1 MKKILIAGTNSG
13 VGKTTISL
21 GIMQALTKRNM
32 KVQPYKVGPDYIDP
46 SYHTF
51 ITGRHSRN
59 LDSYMLDD
67 EKIKYVFNDA
77 SKDAD
82 ISVVEGVMGLY
93 DGIGIDLDNCTS
105 SYTSKLLKA
114 PVILV
119 INRKAMAASSAAMVL
134 GYKELDKNVDIK
146 GVIVNNVKTK
156 SHYEIIKK
164 AIETYC
170 NIEVLG
176 YFPPNNEF
184 SLESRHL
191 GLVPSVEI
199 ESLKTKFSN
208 LADEIEKYIDIDRII
223 EISETEE
230 VESKFDIRDFI
241 EKNKLENKTIAIAYD
256 KGFNFYYR
264 ENIELLE
271 DLGLNI
277 KYFSPLNDKEVPQAD
292 YIYIGGGFPEIF
304 AKEIELNKSMR
315 ESIKKAH
322 EKNIPIYAEC
332 GGLMYLGEKLV
343 DQNENEYDMVGILKG
358 TSKMTKSL
366 RRFGY
371 CYGIAKED
379 TILSNVG
386 EVIKGHEFHHSVFES
401 EEECAYIMKKER
413 DKKIVDEWEGG
424 YSKGNTLA
432 TYLHTHFYNNLN
444 CIEKFLGKHQNDLN
458 KEKLLVKEEN

>member
-1 MKKILIAGTNSG
+1 MKYMKKILIAGTNSG

-32 KVQPYKVGPDYIDP
+32 KVQPYKIGPDYIDP

-67 EKIKYVFNDA
+67 EQIKYVFNK
-77 SKDAD
+77 SSEDAD

-105 SYTSKLLKA
+105 SYASKLLKA

-119 INRKAMAASSAAMVL
+119 INGKAMAASSAAMVL
-134 GYKELDKNVDIK
+134 GYKELDSRVNIA

-156 SHYEIIKK
+156 THYEIIKNAVEK
-164 AIETYC
+164 YC
-170 NIEVLG
+170 GVEVLG

-208 LADEIEKYIDIDRII
+208 LADEIEKYINIDRIV
-223 EISETEE
+223 EISESEE
-230 VESKFDIRDFI
+230 VETSFEVDSFI
-241 EKNKLENKTIAIAYD
+241 KKYKVENKSIAIAYD
-256 KGFNFYYR
+256 KAFNFYYR
-264 ENIELLE
+264 ENIDLLR

-277 KYFSPLNDKEVPQAD
+277 KYFSPLEDKEVPNTD

-304 AKEIELNKSMR
+304 GKELELNKSMR
-315 ESIKKAH
+315 KSIFEAYERK
-322 EKNIPIYAEC
+322 IPIYAEC
-332 GGLMYLGEKLV
+332 GGLMYLGEKLIN
-343 DQNENEYDMVGILKG
+343 QENEEYEMVGIFKG
-358 TSKMTKSL
+358 SSKMTASL

-371 CYGIAKED
+371 SFGTAKED
-379 TILSNVG
+379 TILSKKG
-386 EVIKGHEFHHSVFES
+386 EVIKGHEFHHSIFETN
-401 EEECAYIMKKER
+401 EDCAYIMRKER

-424 YSKGNTLA
+424 YSKNNTLA
-432 TYLHTHFYNNLN
+432 TYLHTHFYNNLD
-444 CIEKFLGKHQNDLN
+444 CIKNLLEKGNQ
-458 KEKLLVKEEN
+458 

>member
-32 KVQPYKVGPDYIDP
+32 KVQPYKIGPDYIDP

-67 EKIKYVFNDA
+67 EQIKYVFNK
-77 SKDAD
+77 SSEDAD

-105 SYTSKLLKA
+105 SYASKLLKA

-119 INRKAMAASSAAMVL
+119 INGKAMAASSAAMVL
-134 GYKELDKNVDIK
+134 GYKELDNSVNIA
-146 GVIVNNVKTK
+146 GVIVNNVKAKT
-156 SHYEIIKK
+156 HYEIIKNAVEK
-164 AIETYC
+164 YC
-170 NIEVLG
+170 GVEVLG

-208 LADEIEKYIDIDRII
+208 LADEIEKYINIDRIV
-223 EISETEE
+223 EISESEE
-230 VESKFDIRDFI
+230 VETSFEVESFI
-241 EKNKLENKTIAIAYD
+241 KKYKVENKSIAIAYD
-256 KGFNFYYR
+256 KSFNFYYR
-264 ENIELLE
+264 ENIDLLR

-277 KYFSPLNDKEVPQAD
+277 KYFSPLEDKEVPNTD

-304 AKEIELNKSMR
+304 GKELELNKSMR
-315 ESIKKAH
+315 KSIFEAYERK
-322 EKNIPIYAEC
+322 IPIYAEC
-332 GGLMYLGEKLV
+332 GGLMYLGEKLIN
-343 DQNENEYDMVGILKG
+343 QENEEYEMVGIFKG
-358 TSKMTKSL
+358 SSKMTASL

-371 CYGIAKED
+371 SFGTAKED
-379 TILSNVG
+379 TILSKKG
-386 EVIKGHEFHHSVFES
+386 EVIKGHEFHHSIFETN
-401 EEECAYIMKKER
+401 EDCAYIMRKER

-424 YSKGNTLA
+424 YSKNNTLA
-432 TYLHTHFYNNLN
+432 TYLHTHFYNNLD
-444 CIEKFLGKHQNDLN
+444 CIKNLLEKGNQ
-458 KEKLLVKEEN
+458 

>member
-51 ITGRHSRN
+51 ITGKHSRN

-67 EKIKYVFNDA
+67 EKIKYVFNK
-77 SKDAD
+77 SSQDAD

-105 SYTSKLLKA
+105 SHTSKILKA

-119 INRKAMAASSAAMVL
+119 INGKAMAASSAAMVL
-134 GYKELDKNVDIK
+134 GYKEIDKDVDIK
-146 GVIVNNVKTK
+146 GVIVNNVRTKT
-156 SHYEIIKK
+156 HYEIIKK

-170 NIEVLG
+170 GVEVLG

-199 ESLKTKFSN
+199 DSLKTKFDN
-208 LADEIEKYIDIDRII
+208 LAEEIEKYIDIDRIL

-230 VESKFDIRDFI
+230 VESNFDLKDFI
-241 EKNKLENKTIAIAYD
+241 ESNKMEGKTIALAYD
-256 KGFNFYYR
+256 KAFNFYYR

-271 DLGLNI
+271 ELGLNI
-277 KYFSPLNDKEVPQAD
+277 KYFSPLKGKEVPKSD

-304 AKEIELNKSMR
+304 GQELEKNECMR
-315 ESIKKAH
+315 KSIKEAH
-322 EKNIPIYAEC
+322 ENNIPIYAEC
-332 GGLMYLGEKLV
+332 GGLMYLGEKLL
-343 DQNENEYDMVGILKG
+343 DQENKEYEMVGIFKG
-358 TSKMTKSL
+358 YSKMTASL
-366 RRFGY
+366 KRFGY
-371 CYGIAKED
+371 CYGTAKVD
-379 TILSNVG
+379 TILSKKD
-386 EVIKGHEFHHSVFES
+386 ESIKGHEFHHSVFETD
-401 EEECAYIMKKER
+401 EECAYIMRKER
-413 DKKIVDEWEGG
+413 DKKVVDEWEGG
-424 YSKGNTLA
+424 YSKNNTLA

-444 CIEKFLGKHQNDLN
+444 CIKNFLEKGN
-458 KEKLLVKEEN
+458 K

>member
-67 EKIKYVFNDA
+67 EKIKYIVNEA

-93 DGIGIDLDNCTS
+93 DGLGIDLNSCTS
-105 SYTSKLLKA
+105 SYASKLLKA

-119 INRKAMAASSAAMVL
+119 INAKAMAASAAAMVL
-134 GYKELDKNVDIK
+134 GYKELDKDVNIG
-146 GVIVNNVKTK
+146 GVILNNVKSK
-156 SHYEIIKK
+156 SHYEILKQ

-170 NIEVLG
+170 KVEVLG
-176 YFPPNNEF
+176 YFPPNSEF

-199 ESLKTKFSN
+199 DSLKYKFDN
-208 LADEIEKYIDIDRII
+208 LADEIEKYIDIDKIL
-223 EISETEE
+223 EISEVQE
-230 VESKFDIRDFI
+230 VESNFNLDDFI
-241 EKNKLENKTIAIAYD
+241 NKNRIENKSIAIAYD
-256 KGFNFYYR
+256 KAFNFYYR
-264 ENIELLE
+264 ENIELL
-271 DLGLNI
+271 DKLGLEI
-277 KYFSPLNDKEVPQAD
+277 KYFSPIEDKEVPKAN

-304 AKEIELNKSMR
+304 KEELDKNESMR
-315 ESIKKAH
+315 LSIKKAH
-322 EKNIPIYAEC
+322 ENNIPIYAEC
-332 GGLMYLGEKLV
+332 GGLMYLGDRLLDK
-343 DQNENEYDMVGILKG
+343 DNKEYEMVGIFEG
-358 TSKMTKSL
+358 TSKMTASL
-366 RRFGY
+366 KRFGY
-371 CYGIAKED
+371 CYGEAKED
-379 TILSNVG
+379 TVLARKSQI
-386 EVIKGHEFHHSVFES
+386 IKGHEFHHSIFES
-401 EEECAYIMKKER
+401 NEPCAYIMRKER
-413 DKKIVDEWEGG
+413 AGKVIDEWEGG

-432 TYLHTHFYNNLN
+432 TYLHTHFYNNLE
-444 CIEKFLGKHQNDLN
+444 CIENFLIRGSK
-458 KEKLLVKEEN
+458 